1 MKEIDF
7 LPEWYKESKRQ
18 RQHVRRQYVVLAVAF
33 IAMISYNTTAT
44 HRIARASAE
53 LAQIEGKR
61 VEAEI
66 ASQEF
71 TTVTG
76 NLNRVRE
83 KAALIERI
91 DSKINVAA
99 VLAEMSHILGE
110 TVVLSRVEFIAE
122 PFADGDNKDPRA
134 NDTGVRIADGKKDVS
149 RETLAG
155 SVCFRIVLT
164 GVAVSPA
171 DVAALVRRLDDSS
184 YFHRVHASFWR
195 SGKVQVSTQP
205 VEAAPKAQG
214 GVVRAGQPGTLDVTE
229 FEVVCYLAN
238 YKEADNR

>member
-7 LPEWYKESKRQ
+7 LPEWYKERKRQ
-18 RQHVRRQYVVLAVAF
+18 RQRVRRQYMVLAVAF
-33 IAMISYNTTAT
+33 IAMIGYNTTAT
-44 HRIARASAE
+44 HRISRAGAE
-53 LAQIEGKR
+53 LARLEGKR

-66 ASQEF
+66 AFQEF
-71 TTVTG
+71 NTVTSD
-76 NLNRVRE
+76 LNRVRE

-122 PFADGDNKDPRA
+122 PVADDEKGPRTS
-134 NDTGVRIADGKKDVS
+134 DTGVRIADGKKDAS

-155 SVCFRIVLT
+155 SVYFRIVLT

-184 YFHRVHASFWR
+184 YFHRIHASFWR
-195 SGKVQVSTQP
+195 SGKVQVSGRP
-205 VEAAPKAQG
+205 VETAPN
-214 GVVRAGQPGTLDVTE
+214 VRAGVAPAGQPDTLDATE
-229 FEVVCYLAN
+229 FEVLCYLAN
-238 YKEADNR
+238 YKETDNR

>member
-44 HRIARASAE
+44 HRITRASAE
-53 LAQIEGKR
+53 LARLEGKR

-71 TTVTG
+71 NTVTR
-76 NLNRVRE
+76 NLNQVRE

-91 DSKINVAA
+91 DSKINLAA

-122 PFADGDNKDPRA
+122 PFADDEKDPRTS
-134 NDTGVRIADGKKDVS
+134 DTGVRIADGKKDTS
-149 RETLAG
+149 RETLVG
-155 SVCFRIVLT
+155 SVRFRIVLT

-195 SGKVQVSTQP
+195 SGKVQVSGQP
-205 VEAAPKAQG
+205 VQAASKTQG
-214 GVVRAGQPGTLDVTE
+214 GAVPAGQPESLDVTE

-238 YKEADNR
+238 YKETDNR

>member
-7 LPEWYKESKRQ
+7 LPEWYKEGKRQ
-18 RQHVRRQYVVLAVAF
+18 RRHVRRQYAVLAVAF
-33 IAMISYNTTAT
+33 MAMVGYNITAT

-53 LAQIEGKR
+53 LAQLEGKR

-66 ASQEF
+66 ACQEF
-71 TTVTG
+71 NTVTKD
-76 NLNRVRE
+76 LSQVRE

-91 DSKINVAA
+91 DSKINMAA

-110 TVVLSRVEFIAE
+110 TVVLSRVDFVAE
-122 PFADGDNKDPRA
+122 PVADDDRSPRTS
-134 NDTGVRIADGKKDVS
+134 DTGVRAANGKNEAS
-149 RETLAG
+149 RGTLEG
-155 SVCFRIVLT
+155 SVCFRIILT

-195 SGKVQVSTQP
+195 SGKVQVGVKP
-205 VEAAPKAQG
+205 VNAEPKAQVG
-214 GVVRAGQPGTLDVTE
+214 TVSAGQPASLDVAE

-238 YKEADNR
+238 YEEGENR

>member
-7 LPEWYKESKRQ
+7 LPGWYKDGQRQ
-18 RQHVRRQYVVLAVAF
+18 RQRVCRQYIVLAVAF
-33 IAMISYNTTAT
+33 IAMVGYNTMAT
-44 HRIARASAE
+44 HRISRASAE
-53 LAQIEGKR
+53 LAQIEGRR
-61 VEAEI
+61 VEAEV
-66 ASQEF
+66 ACQEF
-71 TTVTG
+71 NTVTSH
-76 NLNRVRE
+76 LNRVRE

-91 DSKINVAA
+91 DSRINVGA

-122 PFADGDNKDPRA
+122 PLADDNKDTRG
-134 NDTGVRIADGKKDVS
+134 NDTGVRAAEGKKDVS
-149 RETLAG
+149 RETLVG
-155 SVCFRIVLT
+155 NVRFRIVLT

-195 SGKVQVSTQP
+195 SGKVQVSSRF

-214 GVVRAGQPGTLDVTE
+214 GAGAAGQPESLDVTE

-238 YKEADNR
+238 YQEADNR